1 MNKTAGRDKRG
12 LESRARGASWSHP
25 ASCLAHPSSFIL
37 HPLLAV
43 VWQPIVSPLQIWAGA
58 AVLGGLAIFA
68 YVRTFRG
75 RIVTTSWLL
84 AMRLALIAAIGVL
97 LMGPSSVPAEK
108 EENIRPKLRIL
119 IDTSESMLTKD
130 CGGLSR
136 FQTVQEK
143 ILNENR
149 LRSLSKE
156 FQIEINGF
164 DETVHPLSTAELYSD
179 PNQVATGRATH
190 LAECVTSFV
199 SEIPAHEEGA
209 SLIVISDGRDT
220 QSDPISVAA
229 AAAKSRNVPVHTVA
243 LGGQTLRADLA
254 VMAVPMQ
261 DYLLPDEPGAILV
274 KVFQSGLDDAA
285 TTLTVTHGQ
294 ERQKFPI
301 AFNNRQVVE
310 VQVPVQQKESGQ
322 YEYQVAID
330 PIRGEAETDNNRQ
343 TVFCDVQK
351 KRIRLLLLEGQ
362 PFWDSKFLA
371 QSLRKDEH
379 IDVTQ
384 ISQLSNDKRETIV
397 TRTEDGSP
405 QIPRT
410 AEDWDRYDVVVLGQS
425 IERVLP
431 AETAALLDDFVS
443 NHGGHVIFARGLAY
457 DRGTAAGRAV
467 AQQMSK
473 LEPVVWGTGR
483 MDQLQLALTPT
494 GRGSQWFSIAKTG
507 VDADLAL
514 ASLPGFERA
523 IVIQRAKP
531 ATIVLA
537 VTGKASSL
545 PGSIPPPAGL
555 QTDSD
560 KPAVKLPYAQ
570 PAIVRMT
577 YGRGTVVGVLGDGL
591 WRWSLLPPDKQTYV
605 GFYDTFW
612 SNLVRWLAM
621 GGEFSPDQQVAL
633 HLSRTTLRLGD
644 PLAVDVVYKHAP
656 PAGAHPKLALTD
668 PAHKSRGIEME
679 PIPSREP
686 RFRAKL
692 NPDRAGVYELTVET
706 PGMQPARQ
714 THRFNVYNTN
724 VERLMTAADPMALRM
739 LAEHS
744 GGRFYEADRAADLV
758 NQIRL
763 FHQSQRVPP
772 QLEYVWD
779 NGAIMVLLLV
789 WAGCEWLLRRTA
801 GLL

>member
-1 MNKTAGRDKRG
+1 MQSPT
-12 LESRARGASWSHP
+12 L
-25 ASCLAHPSSFIL
+25 
-37 HPLLAV
+37 LLAF

-58 AVLGGLAIFA
+58 AVLGALAIFA

-84 AMRLALIAAIGVL
+84 AMRLALIAAIGLL

-108 EENIRPKLRIL
+108 EEAVRPKLRFL
-119 IDTSESMLTKD
+119 VDTSESMLTKD
-130 CGGLSR
+130 CGGMSR
-136 FQTVQEK
+136 FQVVQEK
-143 ILNENR
+143 ILNERR
-149 LRSLSKE
+149 LRGLSKE
-156 FQIEINGF
+156 FQVEINGF
-164 DETVHPLSTAELYSD
+164 DETVHPLSTSELYGD

-190 LAECVTSFV
+190 LSECVTSFL
-199 SEIPAHEEGA
+199 SEILANEEGA
-209 SLIVISDGRDT
+209 SLVVISDGRDT
-220 QSDPISVAA
+220 QSDSISVAA
-229 AAAKSRNVPVHTVA
+229 AAAKSRHVPVHAVA
-243 LGGQTLRADLA
+243 LGGQTVRADLA

-274 KVFQSGLDDAA
+274 KVFQSGLDDAS
-285 TTLTVTHGQ
+285 TTLTVTRGQ

-301 AFNNRQVVE
+301 VFNDRQVVE
-310 VQVPVQQKESGQ
+310 VQVPVQQKEPGQ
-322 YEYQVAID
+322 YEYQVAVE
-330 PIRGEAETDNNRQ
+330 PVHGEAETDNNRQ

-384 ISQLSNDKRETIV
+384 VSQLSGDKRETIV

-410 AEDWDRYDVVVLGQS
+410 AEDWDRYDVVVFGQL
-425 IERVLP
+425 IEKVLP
-431 AETAALLDDFVS
+431 PESAALLDDFVS

-457 DRGTAAGRAV
+457 DRATLAGRELGRQLA
-467 AQQMSK
+467 K
-473 LEPVVWGTGR
+473 LEPVIWGTGR
-483 MDQLQLALTPT
+483 MNQLQLALTPT

-507 VDADLAL
+507 IDPDQAL

-523 IVIQRAKP
+523 TVIQRAKP

-537 VTGKASSL
+537 
-545 PGSIPPPAGL
+545 
-555 QTDSD
+555 
-560 KPAVKLPYAQ
+560 AVGNAAANAPNGQ

-591 WRWSLLPPDKQTYV
+591 WRWSLLPPDKQAYV

-633 HLSRTTLRLGD
+633 HLSRTTARLGD
-644 PLAVDVVYKHAP
+644 RLAVDVVYKHAP
-656 PAGAHPKLALTD
+656 PAGAHPTLRLAD
-668 PAHKSRGIEME
+668 PSHKSRGIELE

-686 RFRAKL
+686 RFRATL
-692 NPDRAGVYELTVET
+692 DPEREGVYEVTVET

-714 THRFNVYNTN
+714 SQRFNVYNTN

-744 GGRFYEADRAADLV
+744 GGHFYEADQAADLV

-763 FHQSQRVPP
+763 FRQSQRVPP

-779 NGAIMVLLLV
+779 NGLIMVLLLV
-789 WAGCEWLLRRTA
+789 WAGSEWLLRRLA